1 MIINYIE
8 TLGHHSYQVGYINL
22 ETRKRYTLNDEGE
35 EQFLPLNEV
44 DLQMILS
51 EEVSS
56 VSEMLESAMA
66 VFPVTEKDQLEVKR
80 LNNKLQYLLDYEYN
94 NTK

>member
-51 EEVSS
+51 KAVS
-56 VSEMLESAMA
+56 
-66 VFPVTEKDQLEVKR
+66 
-80 LNNKLQYLLDYEYN
+80 
-94 NTK
+94 